1 MILATTLG
9 IQNPLHPG
17 KPLGK
22 NHQLSTVFLP
32 EIFAEVSSESTVET
46 QNVVTMQN
54 FAGLPE
60 NQRITRT
67 EGVRSKRRSTDR
79 EQSRGSF
86 WPTVI
91 DSLSQIRPLNEP
103 MMAGLTAI
111 APEIVF
117 DPPGSNQSLV
127 PLAKT
132 AFGELP
138 SDPEMPKSWSSL
150 AELVENSSEEIDP
163 EEIVFTPTGF
173 QRQNPD
179 IRDDRPASNM
189 ASSPP
194 EDTYSPS
201 VTQPV
206 TVTSPYLASEPET
219 PENLD
224 AIVNEVYRRIVDRL
238 QIERERNGRFY
249 SGRLRW

>member
-1 MILATTLG
+1 MIPATTLG
-9 IQNPLHPG
+9 IQNPLQPG
-17 KPLGK
+17 KPLGRK
-22 NHQLSTVFLP
+22 HQLSTVFLP
-32 EIFAEVSSESTVET
+32 ENFAGVPSESAGEA
-46 QNVVTMQN
+46 QN
-54 FAGLPE
+54 FAVVPE
-60 NQRITRT
+60 NQRVNRT
-67 EGVRSKRRSTDR
+67 ETARSKHPSTAQ
-79 EQSRGSF
+79 EKSRGSF
-86 WPTVI
+86 WPTVVE
-91 DSLSQIRPLNEP
+91 SLSQIRPLNEP
-103 MMAGLTAI
+103 IMEVSTAI

-117 DPPGSNQSLV
+117 DGPGSNKSLV
-127 PLAKT
+127 PLEKT
-132 AFGELP
+132 AFGELS

-150 AELVENSSEEIDP
+150 ADLVENSREEIDS

-179 IRDDRPASNM
+179 IRDDRQASNM

-206 TVTSPYLASEPET
+206 TVTSPYFAPEPET

-249 SGRLRW
+249 SGRLPW